1 MVRSILYM
9 IVGING
15 HNRRD
20 DQNTLV
26 SIREAIPKRQVFFLF
41 FKKAVPSS
49 ILRQIIFKYTFN
61 ILAIDIYSTIKTSF
75 LFSII
80 KGYDF
85 LTFLLK
91 PILSNILCSDSTRSP
106 FSKHKTYSH
115 CPTHSPTCPLLINHI
130 LKTAPSP
137 YRPSSRNT
145 LKHLALQPLTYN
157 QYKQVSAA

>member
-1 MVRSILYM
+1 MVRSILHM

-20 DQNTLV
+20 DQNTHV
-26 SIREAIPKRQVFFLF
+26 SIGEAIPERQVFF
-41 FKKAVPSS
+41 KKEVPSL
-49 ILRQIIFKYTFN
+49 ILRRIIFKYTLN
-61 ILAIDIYSTIKTSF
+61 ILAIVIYSKTKTSF
-75 LFSII
+75 LSSII

-91 PILSNILCSDSTRSP
+91 PILSYILFSDSTRSR

-115 CPTHSPTCPLLINHI
+115 CSTHSPTCPLLINYI
-130 LKTAPSP
+130 LKTPRSPHRPSP
-137 YRPSSRNT
+137 RNT
-145 LKHLALQPLTYN
+145 LKHLALRPLTYN